1 MEEVALETVPLL
13 SVLVL
18 TGLSDKELDDT
29 KVADGVV
36 LDSLSEELEGASV
49 EPEVAPELEP
59 EVFSAEL
66 AVVSAE
72 LDTMSD
78 DVRIS

>member
-18 TGLSDKELDDT
+18 TGLSDKELEDV

-36 LDSLSEELEGASV
+36 LDSLSEELEGTSV
-49 EPEVAPELEP
+49 EPEVVPELEP